1 MSDQQGAANASDAT
15 NTVGA
20 DQSTTRSDTE
30 SAFSAPQRCAI
41 CGATSNLQLYQF
53 TATEYSDR
61 PPIYL
66 CETHYL
72 IAQLAAG
79 QSLTEAEMNDPS
91 ADTAK
96 ITIRVPRALKD
107 SVDQL
112 AEQHGLTRSEAIRK
126 AIHVSLELEY
136 AEDGLEDILVQA
148 TDASTNDETT
158 ADDDAVDVAFL
169 KERIRTLESLL
180 DQTIEKI

>member
-1 MSDQQGAANASDAT
+1 MSDQQGPADASDST
-15 NTVGA
+15 NTA
-20 DQSTTRSDTE
+20 AQSTARGDTE
-30 SAFSAPQRCAI
+30 STFSTPQRCAI

-53 TATEYSDR
+53 TAAEYSDR

-79 QSLTEAEMNDPS
+79 QPFTETEFDDPS
-91 ADTAK
+91 VDTAK
-96 ITIRVPRALKD
+96 ITIRVPKALKD

-148 TDASTNDETT
+148 ADASTDGDTT
-158 ADDDAVDVAFL
+158 AADDTVDVAFL